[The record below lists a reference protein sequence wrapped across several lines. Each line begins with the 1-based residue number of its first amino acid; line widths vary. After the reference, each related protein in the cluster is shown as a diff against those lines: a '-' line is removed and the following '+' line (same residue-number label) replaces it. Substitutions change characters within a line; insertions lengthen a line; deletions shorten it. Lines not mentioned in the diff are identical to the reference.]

1 MTTILKFEGKLS
13 AAAANALEPHI
24 RPLYDQPGATRLGV
38 FAIRHTE
45 RTQPA
50 VGSDKDP
57 LVRARIIECEV
68 ANREQEPH
76 LREVMRALWQ
86 QRTAQGTL
94 DDAGEIQ
101 LAERTLKSAAGVLH
115 AVEVSRLR
123 AGLAHWVDYA
133 ARVNANGKLT
143 VSEMHHEL
151 DIVARGLRT
160 LLDGTPEEA

>member
-1 MTTILKFEGKLS
+1 MTTVLKFESKL
-13 AAAANALEPHI
+13 AVAAANALEPHI
-24 RPLYDQPGATRLGV
+24 RPLYDQPGATRLAV
-38 FAIRHTE
+38 MEIRHIE

-50 VGSDKDP
+50 DGSDKDP
-57 LVRARIIECEV
+57 SVRVRIIGCEV
-68 ANREQEPH
+68 PNREQEPH
-76 LREVMRALWQ
+76 VREMMRALYV

-94 DDAGEIQ
+94 DDAGELQ
-101 LAERTLKSAAGVLH
+101 LSDRTLKNAGPVLH
-115 AVEVSRLR
+115 AIEVSRLR

-151 DIVARGLRT
+151 DIVARGLKA